1 MHGSCLNLKVDNMKI
16 ENRLAL
22 LKERF
27 LSTRLVWDL
36 LI

>member
-1 MHGSCLNLKVDNMKI
+1 MHGSCLNLKVANMKI
-16 ENRLAL
+16 ENRLEL